1 MHDVTRSSLLVYTAV
16 ADIIAATP
24 ASCSVKSK
32 TRRSRHRSATAV
44 AASALIL
51 SGCVNTVRDLRV
63 SSVAFTNGSQWGLS
77 SAEDRQMLRID
88 ITSQADLPHLA
99 AGTGMILSAHAFF
112 CDHSLDSALLGG
124 FLFATAPGNGH
135 PPARVYQLEEMPVE
149 LRNSASLYTY
159 HLILNVALPASPLSR
174 PPEIGFDLVSSPED
188 VCIQVRGGYIGFTM
202 RSNVLRIPSQAI
214 GDAVS
219 RRNYSEER

>member
-174 PPEIGFDLVSSPED
+174 PPESHPGGNLGGAELQPDPLVRLEATADPCPKRPGISLRKQNEEIGVK
-188 VCIQVRGGYIGFTM
+188 R
-202 RSNVLRIPSQAI
+202 
-214 GDAVS
+214 
-219 RRNYSEER
+219 